1 VWTTNPYVRKILA
14 AALEDDL
21 GRADLTSWS
30 ALPDVRATAV
40 VRAKQAGRIA
50 GLPFAEI
57 LFRHLDPDVEV
68 ERLVRDG
75 ADVEAQ
81 TEVLRLRGRA
91 YAVLAAERTA
101 LNVLM
106 RLSGIATRTRD
117 LAARIAESGVRLAA
131 TRKTAPGFGFFDKY
145 AVAVGGGLPH
155 RFSLDDGILL
165 KDNHIAIVGSIG
177 EAVRRVRA
185 HVGPYR
191 FLQVEV
197 RNVDE
202 LEEALDAGVD
212 GVLLDN
218 FSPQAAREAVAYCRA
233 RVPKV
238 FVEISGGI
246 TPETLPEYAKARP
259 DAISLGCLTHS
270 APALDLSLDV
280 VASG

>member
-1 VWTTNPYVRKILA
+1 MWTANPYVRRILVA
-14 AALEDDL
+14 VLEDDL

-30 ALPDVRATAV
+30 AVPDVEAVAV
-40 VRAKQAGRIA
+40 VRAKQAGRVA

-57 LFRHLDPDVEV
+57 LFRYLDPHVEV
-68 ERLVRDG
+68 EALVREG
-75 ADVEAQ
+75 ADVGAQ

-91 YAVLAAERTA
+91 HAVLAAERTA

-117 LAARIAESGVRLAA
+117 LAARIAGSGVRLAA

-155 RFSLDDGILL
+155 RFGLDDGILL
-165 KDNHIAIVGSIG
+165 KDNHIALVGSIG
-177 EAVRRVRA
+177 EAVRRARA
-185 HVGPYR
+185 HFGPYR

-197 RNVDE
+197 RNTDE
-202 LEEALDAGVD
+202 LEEALAAGVD

-218 FSPQAAREAVAYCRA
+218 FSPRSAREAVAHVRTRA
-233 RVPKV
+233 PRV

-259 DAISLGCLTHS
+259 DAISLGYLTHS
-270 APALDLSLDV
+270 APALDLALDV
-280 VASG
+280 VASE